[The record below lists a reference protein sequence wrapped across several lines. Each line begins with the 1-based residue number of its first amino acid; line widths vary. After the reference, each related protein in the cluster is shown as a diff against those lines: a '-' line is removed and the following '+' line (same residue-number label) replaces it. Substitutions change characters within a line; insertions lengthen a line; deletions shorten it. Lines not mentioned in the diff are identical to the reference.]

1 MAGVLAFAV
10 KEGVSKTAEAYK
22 DNKLEKT
29 NAQELKLDELKE
41 LGEKKETLEPNVEK
55 AKNASLESVIEENK
69 EKADQ
74 VSKQSQEVNETS
86 EFRPLTE
93 KEKKEL
99 KEKTGMTDANIEKCT
114 VNNEGL
120 IKLKCI
126 NEEYAGK
133 THPETGVA
141 YVEKVVDIN
150 GVKIQVVV
158 PEFPSVIDVVLP
170 DELKMAPEAE
180 QFRYLNNWLREE
192 IKTNPELRAQFTE
205 TQIAMIEKGLK
216 PKGFTWHHNEE
227 CCKMQLVKFETHE
240 GTRHTGGN
248 SIWSGGN

>member
-1 MAGVLAFAV
+1 MTGVLAVAV
-10 KEGVSKTAEAYK
+10 KEGVIKTAEACK

-29 NAQELKLDELKE
+29 NVQELKLDELKE
-41 LGEKKETLEPNVEK
+41 LGEKKETLEPNIEK
-55 AKNASLESVIEENK
+55 VKNASLESVIEENK

-74 VSKQSQEVNETS
+74 VNKQSQEVNETS
-86 EFRPLTE
+86 EFHLLTE

-133 THPETGVA
+133 THPETGLP
-141 YVEKVVDIN
+141 YVEKVIDIN

-170 DELKMAPEAE
+170 DELKMVSQSE
-180 QFRYLNNWLREE
+180 QFRYLNNWLRDE
-192 IKTNPELRAQFTE
+192 IKTNPELRAQFTQ

-248 SIWSGGN
+248 SIWSSGN